1 MTENVKTFELKIN
14 GINSVKELKQHISD
28 LRDRLVALDETSEE
42 YSQTVDE
49 LVDSQKKLSSVMS
62 ASKESITGATGSYNS
77 LVTEMSALKKVWREV
92 TSEAERAKIGTR
104 INEINE
110 ELKRMDSTIGNSQR
124 KVGSYEDAIKKA
136 LMTPQQ
142 ELKKLKK
149 ELAGMEQ
156 GTAEY
161 NATFARM
168 AQLTHDVTEQQEMLK
183 WSSAD
188 LGDILGNLVGVAQ
201 GVAGGFSAINAVSGL
216 ISDGNEDVEE
226 AMLTAQ
232 RWLQLIQGLSALE
245 ELGDRLKGLWNGL
258 KNYANAQGSATS
270 SLNDF
275 KDEAIEVTANV
286 NNTTKQINTQA
297 TATAQADSA
306 TKEYIKTKEGLVEVE
321 KEYSQAVKMQLLYS
335 NSELSSLQGR
345 LSLMKSS
352 DKADEQLIK
361 RFEERI
367 DLLKQSITA
376 LEKDG
381 ATIKKVGDNTSWLS
395 KQTQVLNNW
404 FIGLSQSSNKVVAG
418 FGKAGVSAMALATTI
433 KTALISTGIGIL
445 IVALGTAVS
454 WLWKFVDGSAKAEE
468 RTKKLKDSVDA
479 LNESL
484 EKQEKSWEREEM
496 LLEAQGASYEDIYE
510 ARRKN
515 LQAQLAEVRANL
527 ATQKAIADD
536 IGKRRLQKAKY
547 DEFRQT
553 LEELEETEKN
563 LAEQI
568 SDLDYE
574 KYIKGIKD
582 AREEQK
588 KQADAEKKQAED
600 RKRAWQDRQKQI
612 DAEKK
617 KAEDLYKSTL
627 EYFKDEKTKLREKYE
642 EEKALLEKYGKS
654 TIELTQK
661 YEKEKTAIILAE
673 MKTRFDKMREFNER
687 QDSLLGEEDYLK
699 TMLEEAQ
706 AMADDF
712 NQYQNNFDE
721 TGGSIAK
728 SIIDDFNAVYGL
740 SMEGVADFEQQ
751 MRLANKAV
759 ENARKA
765 LLEFQSAK
773 IMDKLGKDF
782 EKLGNEAQI
791 SMNRFEMSIEETA
804 TRGSE
809 VIKGFYTGISP
820 EEMRSQLEARYQ
832 LQAEY
837 LQKELD
843 LYIEAQK
850 QKNLTDEDRATIQAN
865 INAIQV
871 AQQDLMTQKTIESN
885 YLMIESYENMANSI
899 EGIAGAMGDILGSV
913 SDLIMDNAESQLE
926 AGEITEEEYNRQFEK
941 AKAIQIAQATI
952 NTIAGAVGAFMGI
965 TRDTGGW
972 GIALAIAQAT
982 AVLASGIVQIQKIKN
997 TKPNGSGSSGGSS
1010 GRYAEVMPNPTSD
1023 YNPTLTQNVTGQQE
1037 SEDLANALS
1046 KTPLRAYVVESDIT
1060 NAQGVAQQRT
1070 KESSF

>member
-1 MTENVKTFELKIN
+1 
-14 GINSVKELKQHISD
+14 
-28 LRDRLVALDETSEE
+28 
-42 YSQTVDE
+42 
-49 LVDSQKKLSSVMS
+49 
-62 ASKESITGATGSYNS
+62 
-77 LVTEMSALKKVWREV
+77 
-92 TSEAERAKIGTR
+92 
-104 INEINE
+104 
-110 ELKRMDSTIGNSQR
+110 
-124 KVGSYEDAIKKA
+124 
-136 LMTPQQ
+136 
-142 ELKKLKK
+142 
-149 ELAGMEQ
+149 
-156 GTAEY
+156 
-161 NATFARM
+161 
-168 AQLTHDVTEQQEMLK
+168 
-183 WSSAD
+183 
-188 LGDILGNLVGVAQ
+188 
-201 GVAGGFSAINAVSGL
+201 
-216 ISDGNEDVEE
+216 
-226 AMLTAQ
+226 
-232 RWLQLIQGLSALE
+232 
-245 ELGDRLKGLWNGL
+245 
-258 KNYANAQGSATS
+258 
-270 SLNDF
+270 
-275 KDEAIEVTANV
+275 
-286 NNTTKQINTQA
+286 
-297 TATAQADSA
+297 
-306 TKEYIKTKEGLVEVE
+306 
-321 KEYSQAVKMQLLYS
+321 
-335 NSELSSLQGR
+335 
-345 LSLMKSS
+345 
-352 DKADEQLIK
+352 
-361 RFEERI
+361 
-367 DLLKQSITA
+367 
-376 LEKDG
+376 
-381 ATIKKVGDNTSWLS
+381 
-395 KQTQVLNNW
+395 
-404 FIGLSQSSNKVVAG
+404 
-418 FGKAGVSAMALATTI
+418 
-433 KTALISTGIGIL
+433 
-445 IVALGTAVS
+445 
-454 WLWKFVDGSAKAEE
+454 
-468 RTKKLKDSVDA
+468 
-479 LNESL
+479 
-484 EKQEKSWEREEM
+484 
-496 LLEAQGASYEDIYE
+496 
-510 ARRKN
+510 
-515 LQAQLAEVRANL
+515 
-527 ATQKAIADD
+527 
-536 IGKRRLQKAKY
+536 
-547 DEFRQT
+547 
-553 LEELEETEKN
+553 
-563 LAEQI
+563 
-568 SDLDYE
+568 
-574 KYIKGIKD
+574 
-582 AREEQK
+582 
-588 KQADAEKKQAED
+588 
-600 RKRAWQDRQKQI
+600 
-612 DAEKK
+612 
-617 KAEDLYKSTL
+617 
-627 EYFKDEKTKLREKYE
+627 
-642 EEKALLEKYGKS
+642 
-654 TIELTQK
+654 
-661 YEKEKTAIILAE
+661 
-673 MKTRFDKMREFNER
+673 MREFNER

-791 SMNRFEMSIEETA
+791 SMNRFEMNIEETA

-809 VIKGFYTGISP
+809 VIKGFYTGITP

-1060 NAQGVAQQRT
+1060 NAQSVAQQRT